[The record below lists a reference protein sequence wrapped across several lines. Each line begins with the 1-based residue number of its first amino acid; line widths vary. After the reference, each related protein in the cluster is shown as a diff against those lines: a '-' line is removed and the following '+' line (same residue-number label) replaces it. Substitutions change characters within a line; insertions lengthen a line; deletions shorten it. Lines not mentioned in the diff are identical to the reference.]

1 MVSLHRIRIEFIKF
15 IWIDFLFVATT
26 EGGLRMTETISFR
39 CSLEEKSI
47 ASTTTTTTTTFTD
60 PTKFVRNRL
69 SILPIK
75 KVPNIAKYVPDT
87 SNVGSFL
94 MKHETKYIGIIGQLG
109 NSEEFNNIVSTVDPH
124 MTIALTWKAN
134 VCDNSSVQRIAYGQ
148 HFVQLRN
155 LYET

>member
-1 MVSLHRIRIEFIKF
+1 
-15 IWIDFLFVATT
+15 
-26 EGGLRMTETISFR
+26 MTESISFR
-39 CSLEEKSI
+39 CSLEEKS
-47 ASTTTTTTTTFTD
+47 AESKATTNADATQ
-60 PTKFVRNRL
+60 FVRNRL

-75 KVPNIAKYVPDT
+75 QVPNVEKFVPDAA
-87 SNVGSFL
+87 NVGSFL
-94 MKHETKYIGIIGQLG
+94 MKHETKFIGIIGQVG

-124 MTIALTWKAN
+124 MTVAVTWKAN